1 MSTRRA
7 ASEAKSFGREMF
19 IAGTFNSE
27 DSGQG
32 IRFVGKG

>member
-7 ASEAKSFGREMF
+7 ASEAKSLGREIF
-19 IAGTFNSE
+19 IAGTFESD
-27 DSGQG
+27 DSGRG